1 MKHLFAKEAEPAAP
15 DELTTAKESVAKLA
29 AALATAENESTET
42 RTAYDREMRDFI
54 ANGKVEPSLEGQRV
68 AAEKCDSL
76 RRLLSEAR
84 EHLARVASEAEA
96 AKRHDA
102 IRASGSRVAE
112 LTTTAEAKLAT
123 FQSAVNACGWPRPN
137 CSARYS
143 TSRLDSSSVSAS
155 RKKMPT
161 SPATDCV
168 VKRSR
173 SPRSRPVESTP
184 DSKPMAR
191 STSASHAWPF
201 NTRTRSKARPARA
214 GRAFEA

>member
-123 FQSAVNACGWPRPN
+123 FQSAVNAVRVAEAELF
-137 CSARYS
+137 SALFDQQVGLKQRFGI
-143 TSRLDSSSVSAS
+143 AQ
-155 RKKMPT
+155 
-161 SPATDCV
+161 
-168 VKRSR
+168 
-173 SPRSRPVESTP
+173 
-184 DSKPMAR
+184 
-191 STSASHAWPF
+191 
-201 NTRTRSKARPARA
+201 
-214 GRAFEA
+214 